1 VSTVL
6 PEKELKYVQSAI
18 SLTELFETEWQE
30 DEYIEGG
37 FLSRGDSF
45 LIGGES
51 KAGKSTLLAGFNREL
66 IIGGS
71 FLGFKVSRP
80 LRVLYIQA
88 ELREKRLKQRFQVA
102 FKDVSPEHQENF
114 KIWTTRNKILINRD
128 IDKINYEILA
138 FNPDVVEFDPFLNF
152 HNLEENSSTHMGELF
167 RMIDKIKS
175 DHDIAIGIA
184 QHFRKAPQD
193 KKVKVSLLESIRG
206 SSAMR
211 GWADSTIAME
221 GRTETEYRELEFEF
235 RNMDEPM
242 KRIIKYNKDTKQFD
256 WHDPIA
262 IISRQLQEHFKSEV
276 STKTFI
282 QYLLNHHGQLLSN
295 NREKAFSIKSILLN
309 TNIIKTRRDG
319 KNLFISMN
327 HK

>member
-1 VSTVL
+1 MPIAS
-6 PEKELKYVQSAI
+6 PEKKLIYEQASIPLKK
-18 SLTELFETEWQE
+18 LFETDWKE

-37 FLSRGDSF
+37 FLSRGDSL

-66 IIGGS
+66 ITGGS

-88 ELREKRLKQRFQVA
+88 ELREKRLKQRFLTT
-102 FKDVSPEHQENF
+102 FNGISEEHQENF
-114 KIWTTRNKILINRD
+114 NIWTTRNKYLINRD
-128 IDKINYEILA
+128 IDKIHFEIA
-138 FNPDVVEFDPFLNF
+138 IINPDIVEFDPFLNF
-152 HNLEENSSTHMGELF
+152 HNLDENSSTQMGGLF
-167 RMIDKIKS
+167 RIIDNIK
-175 DHDIAIGIA
+175 DRHDVAVGLA
-184 QHFRKAPQD
+184 HHFRKASQD
-193 KKVKVSLLESIRG
+193 VKAKVSLLESIRG

-211 GWADSTIAME
+211 GWADATIAME

-242 KRIIKYNKDTKQFD
+242 KRVIKYNKETKQFD

-262 IISRQLQEHFKSEV
+262 VISKQLQNHYSAEL
-276 STKTFI
+276 STSGFI

-295 NREKAFSIKSILLN
+295 NRRKAFDIKAVLLN
-309 TNIIKTRRDG
+309 TNILKTRRDG
-319 KNLFISMN
+319 KNLFISLN
-327 HK
+327 SK